1 MQRFVKIGLFLVMV
15 FFLTAGCGSNNEEKR
30 ELTNKSD
37 HGTLSNKVHE
47 QDIHA
52 KLYLPKSK
60 FPTSV
65 ESMPFRIKNLGAT
78 TVTFGMEYR
87 VEKFRKGSWY
97 VIPFKPNAEF
107 VMIARLLKVG
117 EIYNDQVSMDMLD
130 YYLTE
135 GRYRVVKKI
144 GPKTLGA
151 EFQIID

>member
-15 FFLTAGCGSNNEEKR
+15 LFLTASCGSNNEGKQK
-30 ELTNKSD
+30 LTNKSD
-37 HGTLSNKVHE
+37 RMTLSNKVHE

-60 FPTSV
+60 FPTFI
-65 ESMPFRIKNLGAT
+65 ETIPFRIKNIGAT

-97 VIPFKPNAEF
+97 VVPFKPNVGF
-107 VMIARLLKVG
+107 VMISRLLKPG
-117 EIYNDQVSMDMLD
+117 NIYNDQVSMDLLD
-130 YYLTE
+130 YHLTE

-144 GPKTLGA
+144 GSKTLGA